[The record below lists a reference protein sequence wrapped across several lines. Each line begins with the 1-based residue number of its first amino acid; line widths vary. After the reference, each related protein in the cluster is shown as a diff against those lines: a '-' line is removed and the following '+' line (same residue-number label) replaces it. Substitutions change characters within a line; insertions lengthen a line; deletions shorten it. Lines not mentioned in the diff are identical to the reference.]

1 MVITIT
7 DNSGAPLH
15 AFKLSD
21 NVVATLDNLRLQKL
35 NEAKES
41 LDATAAE
48 FIETIVF
55 DVYNAIVA
63 QRPGL
68 LPEADKQFL
77 ADLEAQAKAWQ
88 QQKMLVARD
97 AARVEKTP
105 KVK

>member
-7 DNSGAPLH
+7 DNAGESLH

-21 NVVATLDNLRLQKL
+21 NVVTTLDNLRLQKT
-35 NEAKES
+35 NAAKEP

-63 QRPGL
+63 QHPQL
-68 LPEADKQFL
+68 LPQEDTQFL

-97 AARVEKTP
+97 AAKVEKLT
-105 KVK
+105 KGK